1 MIVTMALNPG
11 IEKYIEIGQYEEGT
25 TIDVSRYELRIAG
38 SSIYAAY
45 IMRLLQAEPYVLGF
59 AGGIG
64 GRYIKNFLDKNRIKS
79 NLITKDKELKTTMI
93 ISAENGTATRLV
105 DDEEAFVEADAKNIK
120 HKLVAQIDEAE
131 LMVINGDITHHGSR
145 DILMASIDLVQKA
158 HKRLLIALEGKQ
170 IMPFIECSPYAI
182 LLDEY
187 QVEMLT
193 DGAIDLED
201 SLEILR
207 QLSIENHIHYIFF
220 SSGNQIIGITKN
232 KISYGYIPKATPET
246 LAWEKH
252 AVLGALAIG
261 VKRKYEF
268 EKMVKLMTSVRYAI
282 TDRAYPALC
291 TRKNV
296 DLMNNKAKVVDYYR
310 AGSYRIEEVQHGL

>member
-11 IEKYIEIGQYEEGT
+11 IEKHIQIGQYKEGT
-25 TIDVSRYELRIAG
+25 TIDVNRYDLRIAG

-79 NLITKDKELKTTMI
+79 NLITKDKELKTTII
-93 ISAENGTATRLV
+93 ISAENGTSTRLI

-131 LMVINGDITHHGSR
+131 LMVINGDITHSGSR

-158 HKRLLIALEGKQ
+158 HKRLLISLEGKQ
-170 IMPFIECSPYAI
+170 IMPFIQCSPFAI
-182 LLDEY
+182 LLDVQ

-193 DGAIDLED
+193 DGAVDLEE

-207 QLSIENHIHYIFF
+207 QLAIKNHIHYIFF
-220 SSGNQIIGITKN
+220 PSGNQIVGITRN
-232 KISYGYIPKATPET
+232 KISYGYIPDATLET
-246 LAWEKH
+246 LAWGKH
-252 AVLGALAIG
+252 AVLGGLAIG
-261 VKRKYEF
+261 VKRNYEF
-268 EKMVKLMTSVRYAI
+268 EKMIKLMTSIRYAI
-282 TDRAYPALC
+282 SENKYPVLC
-291 TRKNV
+291 TRKDV
-296 DLMNNKAKVVDYYR
+296 EQMNNKAKVVDYYR

>member
-11 IEKYIEIGQYEEGT
+11 IEKHIQIGQYEEGT
-25 TIDVSRYELRIAG
+25 TIDVNRYDLRIAG

-79 NLITKDKELKTTMI
+79 NLITKNKELKTTII
-93 ISAENGTATRLV
+93 ISAENGTSTRLI

-131 LMVINGDITHHGSR
+131 LMVINGDITHSGSR

-158 HKRLLIALEGKQ
+158 HKRLLISLEGKQ
-170 IMPFIECSPYAI
+170 IMPFIQCSPFAI
-182 LLDEY
+182 LLDEQ
-187 QVEMLT
+187 QVELLT
-193 DGAIDLED
+193 VGAIDLEE

-207 QLSIENHIHYIFF
+207 QLAIKNQIHYIFF
-220 SSGNQIIGITKN
+220 LSGNQIVGITRN
-232 KISYGYIPKATPET
+232 KISYGYLPNATPEI
-246 LAWEKH
+246 LAWGKH
-252 AVLGALAIG
+252 AVLGGLAIG
-261 VKRKYEF
+261 VKRNYEF
-268 EKMVKLMTSVRYAI
+268 EKMIKLMTSIRYAI
-282 TDRAYPALC
+282 TENKYPVLC
-291 TRKNV
+291 TRKDV
-296 DLMNNKAKVVDYYR
+296 DQMNNKAKVVDYYR

>member
-11 IEKYIEIGQYEEGT
+11 IEKHIQIGQYEEGT
-25 TIDVSRYELRIAG
+25 TIDVNRYDLRIAS

-79 NLITKDKELKTTMI
+79 NLITKDKELKTTII
-93 ISAENGTATRLV
+93 ISAENGTSTRLI

-131 LMVINGDITHHGSR
+131 LMVINGDITHSGSR
-145 DILMASIDLVQKA
+145 TILMASIDLVQKA
-158 HKRLLIALEGKQ
+158 HKRLLISLEGKQ
-170 IMPFIECSPYAI
+170 IMPFIQCSPFAI
-182 LLDEY
+182 LLDVQ

-193 DGAIDLED
+193 DGAVGLEG

-207 QLSIENHIHYIFF
+207 QLAIKHHIHYIFF
-220 SSGNQIIGITKN
+220 PSGNQIVGITRN
-232 KISYGYIPKATPET
+232 KISYGYIPNATPEILT
-246 LAWEKH
+246 WGKH
-252 AVLGALAIG
+252 AVLGGLAIG

-268 EKMVKLMTSVRYAI
+268 EKMIKLMTSIRYAI
-282 TDRAYPALC
+282 TQNKYPVLC
-291 TRKNV
+291 TRKDV
-296 DLMNNKAKVVDYYR
+296 DLMTNKAKVVDYYR
-310 AGSYRIEEVQHGL
+310 AGSYCIEEVQHGL